1 MLEEDVL
8 VVEGMCVCVS
18 VCMCPSPSLEL
29 LMNY

>member
-1 MLEEDVL
+1 MLEDDVL